1 MSYKFKLSGQNQLF
15 ILLILLIIT
24 AFGSSVLAA
33 APTIMEDHF
42 QNKEIENVEIR
53 AEAGAEIRLP
63 EKLEVEFKSGIR
75 AEFPVDW
82 ELNGDL
88 SYQEKGNYQLEGK
101 IIIKD
106 YPNPLIE
113 QRADPFIYKHQDGYY
128 YFTASYPAYD
138 RIIMRRAK
146 TISGLKEAEEK
157 IIWWKHPDKEMS
169 KHIWAPEIHFIDG
182 KWYIYFAAARIDAIW
197 AIRQYVLENESVNP
211 LEGEWTEKGKI
222 KMNFE
227 EFTLDATSFT
237 HQNQRYLV
245 WAQKKYGNSNLYLA
259 ELKTPW
265 EIEGRQKLIAEP
277 IHSWERKGFNV
288 NEGAA
293 VIKKGDKIFISYSAS
308 ATDSNYTVGLLTAD
322 QDDNLLNPDS
332 WSKYGAPIFKSSEL
346 TEEYGPGHNS
356 FTVDEN
362 GNDILV
368 YHSRAYKEIDGDP
381 LYDPNRH
388 TRVQRIF
395 WDQNDNPVFGIP
407 GYEILGDKDVTA
419 EIIIDYKI
427 DGFKD

>member
-1 MSYKFKLSGQNQLF
+1 MKSKLNLRLPKKLF
-15 ILLILLIIT
+15 IFLITLLIIS
-24 AFGSSVLAA
+24 ASGSSVLAA
-33 APTIMEDHF
+33 APVVMEDHF
-42 QNKEIENVEIR
+42 QIKELEDVEIR
-53 AEAGAEIRLP
+53 AEAGEKIRLP
-63 EKLEVEFKSGIR
+63 EKIEVEFKSGIK
-75 AEFPVDW
+75 AEFPVEW
-82 ELNGDL
+82 ESNDQL
-88 SYQEKGNYQLEGK
+88 SYQEKGSFQVEGK
-101 IIIKD
+101 ITVKD

-128 YFTASYPAYD
+128 YFTASYPEYD
-138 RIIMRRAK
+138 RIILRRAK

-157 IIWWKHPDKEMS
+157 VIWWKHEDQEMS

-182 KWYIYFAAARIDAIW
+182 SWYIYFAASRTDAIW
-197 AIRQYVLENESVNP
+197 AIRQYVIENNSANP
-211 LEGEWTEKGKI
+211 IQGKWVEKGKI
-222 KMNFE
+222 EMNFE
-227 EFTLDATSFT
+227 EFTLDATTFT

-245 WAQKKYGNSNLYLA
+245 WAQKKYGDSNLYIA

-265 EIEGRQKLIAEP
+265 EIKGRQKLIAEP

-293 VIKKGDKIFISYSAS
+293 VIKKEDQIYISYSAS
-308 ATDSNYTVGLLTAD
+308 ATDSNYAVGLLTAS
-322 QDDNLLNPDS
+322 QDDDLLDPDS

-368 YHSRAYKEIDGDP
+368 YHSRSYKEISGDP

-388 TRVQRIF
+388 TRVQRFF
-395 WDQNDNPVFGIP
+395 WDQNNNPVYGIP
-407 GYEILGDKDVTA
+407 GYEIKGSKDVTA
-419 EIIIDYKI
+419 EIIVD
-427 DGFKD
+427 